1 MVSLDCLVI
10 TTGSVGTIC
19 SVLRRSLVASH
30 CRYLAQSPGPP
41 QPPHYTDL
49 SLQQLEPHFKLIAR
63 LSSQHSYKSYPSLV
77 RPLTSRRRK
86 MKYLISIC
94 GNFITNFTCHIIQSE
109 NFLYWKVTVNICR
122 EEKKVFKCR

>member
-1 MVSLDCLVI
+1 MCLSLFLLTVVSLDCLVI

-49 SLQQLEPHFKLIAR
+49 SPQQLERYFKLVTR
-63 LSSQHSYKSYPSLV
+63 VSSQDSYPSLV

-94 GNFITNFTCHIIQSE
+94 GNFITNSTCHIIQSK
-109 NFLYWKVTVNICR
+109 NFLYWKLC
-122 EEKKVFKCR
+122 